1 MTNEQILQKALEV
14 YPPEYEQEDYDKY
27 LSMQEKEQYQEPY
40 IKALQEIESLPKV
53 HGWIARDKDGL
64 LGFYSD
70 KPQRF
75 DDKAWW
81 CDPGCYTALALPPE
95 SYPEITWESEPIEV
109 ELIIRKS

>member
-1 MTNEQILQKALEV
+1 MNNEQILQKALKV
-14 YPPEYEQEDYDKY
+14 YPPEYEHEDFDEWDINEKY
-27 LSMQEKEQYQEPY
+27 REPY
-40 IKALQEIESLPKV
+40 IKALLEVESLPKV

-81 CDPGCYTALALPPE
+81 CDPGCYTALALHPD
-95 SYPEITWESEPIEV
+95 SYPEITWESEPLEV
-109 ELIIRKS
+109 ELIIRKL

>member
-1 MTNEQILQKALEV
+1 MNNEQILQKALEV
-14 YPPEYEQEDYDKY
+14 YPPEYEQEDFDETWD
-27 LSMQEKEQYQEPY
+27 MNEQYREPY
-40 IKALQEIESLPKV
+40 IKALLEVESLPKV

-109 ELIIRKS
+109 ELIIRKL

>member
-1 MTNEQILQKALEV
+1 MTHEEIEQKALEV
-14 YPPEYEQEDYDKY
+14 YPVINDCLNSTIDINKKSREG
-27 LSMQEKEQYQEPY
+27 Y
-40 IKALQEIESLPKV
+40 IKALLEVESLSKV

-95 SYPEITWESEPIEV
+95 SYPEITWESEPLEV
-109 ELIIRKS
+109 ELILRKL

>member
-1 MTNEQILQKALEV
+1 MTNEQIEQKALEV
-14 YPPEYEQEDYDKY
+14 YPVINDCLNSDIDINGKSREG
-27 LSMQEKEQYQEPY
+27 Y
-40 IKALQEIESLPKV
+40 IKAFLEVESLPKV
-53 HGWIARDKDGL
+53 HGWIAQDKDGL

-81 CDPGCYTALALPPE
+81 CDPGCYTALALPPD

-109 ELIIRKS
+109 ELILRKL